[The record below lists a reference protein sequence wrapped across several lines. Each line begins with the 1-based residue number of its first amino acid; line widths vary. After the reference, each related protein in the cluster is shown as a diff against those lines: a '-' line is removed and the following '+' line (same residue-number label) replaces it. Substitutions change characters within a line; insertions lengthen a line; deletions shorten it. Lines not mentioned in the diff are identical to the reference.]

1 MSGRLLLALLPALIL
16 AACGPAPEPPPPVA
30 ASTNRIEHAVVG
42 FWSLPIEGRD
52 GFRREFRADGTVRVW
67 WPDGKLAAEG
77 RFDVVDA
84 QTVSVVYP
92 NRDTDVVHLLDTNYM
107 QIARVELN
115 GNHRKYYAIRE
126 VNPVASPRD

>member
-1 MSGRLLLALLPALIL
+1 MNRVVSLLVVALL

-30 ASTNRIEHAVVG
+30 ASTNRIAHAVVG

-115 GNHRKYYAIRE
+115 GNHRKYFAIRE
-126 VNPVASPRD
+126 VNPAASPRD